1 LKIKT
6 AGIMMRDSISGR
18 FDPDEKMGAGLFKVP
33 ASEVKISAKVFMKT
47 ESNIIDAIESLIREP
62 YGCFEQC
69 SSVTYPLVMLLKYMK
84 WAPKTDKTIKM
95 V

>member
-1 LKIKT
+1 
-6 AGIMMRDSISGR
+6 
-18 FDPDEKMGAGLFKVP
+18 
-33 ASEVKISAKVFMKT
+33 MKT
-47 ESNIIDAIESLIREP
+47 ESNILDAIESLIREP

-69 SSVTYPLVMLLKYMK
+69 SSVTYPLVMLLKYLK